1 MHKFSFKIRLFSL
14 SAILTCSVFLISSC
28 GKNYKNSGPVVEKAV
43 KVASDGNWRMAL
55 SYSEIAMKTDPSDI
69 NAKVIYALSLENT
82 GKKTE
87 TIKELRT
94 LVSQNPKEFIPQLL
108 LGKLLYDNNEL
119 ESAYENL
126 TNAYN
131 LNPQNVE
138 ALQLL
143 SQCAMKLQTE
153 SVPQLLNKLSETPQY
168 KDSPIIFNDLGVY
181 YVAKKKY
188 SEAAS
193 NLIKAYQSAPD
204 NPTILLNMGILCDKY
219 LNSSAKSKFFYRK
232 FISITNDNA
241 SYSTQK
247 EEVISRLKQI

>member
-1 MHKFSFKIRLFSL
+1 MRNFSFNVRYFLLFVIL
-14 SAILTCSVFLISSC
+14 ICSAFLISSC
-28 GKNYKNSGPVVEKAV
+28 GKSYKNSGPVVAKAV

-55 SYSEIAMKTDPSDI
+55 SYSEIAIKTDPSDI
-69 NAKVIYALSLENT
+69 NAKVVYALSLENT
-82 GKKTE
+82 GKKKE
-87 TIKELRT
+87 AVKELRN
-94 LVSQNPKEFIPQLL
+94 LVLQNPKDFITQLL

-153 SVPQLLNKLSETPQY
+153 SVPQLLTKLSETSQY
-168 KDSPIIFNDLGVY
+168 KNSPIIFNDLGVY
-181 YVAKKKY
+181 YVYKKKY

-193 NLIKAYQSAPD
+193 NLIKAYQSAEN
-204 NPTILLNMGILCDKY
+204 NPIILFNMGVLCDKY
-219 LNSSAKSKFFYRK
+219 LNATAKSKFFYRK
-232 FISITNDNA
+232 FISITNDNS
-241 SYSTQK
+241 SYSNQR
-247 EEVISRLKQI
+247 EEVILRLKQI